1 MLDVGRPRT
10 VQQQDQEGAELETR
24 ERASEPPAP
33 SRRRGSPPSFPITQQ
48 PTPSMSGSRAPG
60 PQPVKAV
67 LFDMDGLLIDSEN
80 VYTDVVN
87 EVLKPYGKEQT
98 WATKQKL
105 MGRPER
111 DATQILLA
119 DLWPPRSADEP
130 YNLDD
135 CPFDIENFLKDRNH
149 LLLKAFETVKPMPG
163 AQKLVSHLAR
173 HNIPICVATGSK
185 TPNYK
190 IKSGA
195 NPDLFGPF
203 QGRAICG
210 DDPRL
215 SRGKPQPDIFLLAA
229 REGLGIDE
237 LKASIRDHGAEHDG
251 SLKGSEGSILVFED
265 ATNGVEAAIKA
276 GMQVVWVPD
285 ENLRSVVGDDIGATV
300 TLKGGLNEFK
310 PELFGL
316 PPY

>member
-1 MLDVGRPRT
+1 MT
-10 VQQQDQEGAELETR
+10 A
-24 ERASEPPAP
+24 A
-33 SRRRGSPPSFPITQQ
+33 
-48 PTPSMSGSRAPG
+48 RAPG
-60 PQPVKAV
+60 PQPVRAV
-67 LFDMDGLLIDSEN
+67 LFDMDGLLIDSERL
-80 VYTDVVN
+80 YTDVVN
-87 EVLKPYGKEQT
+87 DVLRPYGKEQT

-111 DATQILLA
+111 DATEILLG
-119 DLWPPRSADEP
+119 DLWPPRNSSERYNTDE
-130 YNLDD
+130 
-135 CPFDIENFLKDRNH
+135 CPFDIGNFLKDRND

-173 HNIPICVATGSK
+173 HGIPICVATGSK

-195 NPDLFGPF
+195 NPDLFEPF
-203 QGRAICG
+203 KGRVVCG

-215 SRGKPQPDIFLLAA
+215 ARGKPQPDIFLLAA
-229 REGLGIDE
+229 RQGLGISDFHNSVRE
-237 LKASIRDHGAEHDG
+237 QGPEHDG
-251 SLKGSEGSILVFED
+251 TLKGDEGSILVFED

-285 ENLRSVVGDDIGATV
+285 DNLRAVVGDDIGATQ
-300 TLKGGLNEFK
+300 TLTGGLEEFR